1 MSRVKEIELKVIP
14 AKIANDFVR
23 KHHYSGKV
31 VNNSYLHFGA
41 FLDKK
46 LHGVM
51 SFGYS
56 LDKAKTQKLVKN
68 TGWNEFCELNRMA
81 FDDYLPRN
89 SESYCLGKALRLIKK
104 NAPHIKWVISFADG
118 CSCGDGTIYRASNF
132 VLTQIKKNSTIYI
145 NDKGDKVCNI
155 TFATTNLNKQGFKL
169 LEGYMFRYVYFI
181 DKKCMQD
188 LTCEIIPFSKIKELG
203 VGMYKGKKAI

>member
-14 AKIANDFVR
+14 AKIANDFVK

-31 VNNSYLHFGA
+31 VNNSFLHFGA

-51 SFGYS
+51 SFGHS

-89 SESYCLGKALRLIKK
+89 SESYCIGKALRLLKK
-104 NAPHIKWVISFADG
+104 NAPHLKWVISFADG

-132 VLTQIKKNSTIYI
+132 MLTQIKKNSTMWI
-145 NDKGDKVCNI
+145 NDNGDKVQNMS
-155 TFATTNLNKQGFKL
+155 FATNPALNKKDFKRL
-169 LEGYMFRYVYFI
+169 DGYMLRYVYFL
-181 DKKCMQD
+181 DKKCIKD
-188 LTCEIIPFSKIKELG
+188 LTCEIIPFSKIKEMG
-203 VGMYKGKKAI
+203 ANMYKGVKI

>member
-14 AKIANDFVR
+14 SKIANDFVR

-51 SFGYS
+51 SFGHS

-81 FDDYLPRN
+81 FDDCLPRN

-145 NDKGDKVCNI
+145 NDEGDKVCNI
-155 TFATTNLNKQGFKL
+155 TFRTTSLNKQGFKL
-169 LEGYMFRYVYFI
+169 LEGYMFRYIYFI

-203 VGMYKGKKAI
+203 VGMYKGERK

>member
-14 AKIANDFVR
+14 RKIANDFVR

-41 FLDKK
+41 LLDKK

-51 SFGYS
+51 SFGHS

-81 FDDYLPRN
+81 FDDCLPRN

-145 NDKGDKVCNI
+145 NDEGDKVCNI
-155 TFATTNLNKQGFKL
+155 TFGTTSLNKQGFKL
-169 LEGYMFRYVYFI
+169 LEGYMFRYIYFI

-203 VGMYKGKKAI
+203 VGMYKGERK

>member
-14 AKIANDFVR
+14 AKIANDFVK

-31 VNNSYLHFGA
+31 VNNSFLHFGA

-51 SFGYS
+51 SFGHS

-89 SESYCLGKALRLIKK
+89 SESYCIGKALRLLKK
-104 NAPHIKWVISFADG
+104 NAPHLKWVISFADG

-132 VLTQIKKNSTIYI
+132 ILTQIKKNSTMWI
-145 NDKGDKVCNI
+145 NDKGDKVQNMS
-155 TFATTNLNKQGFKL
+155 FATNPALNKKDFKRL
-169 LEGYMFRYVYFI
+169 DGYMLRYVYFL
-181 DKKCMQD
+181 DKKCIKD
-188 LTCEIIPFSKIKELG
+188 LTCEIIPFSKIKEMG
-203 VGMYKGKKAI
+203 ANMYKGVKI